1 MSLAPVQMD
10 SGAVQQ
16 KPAKSK
22 SEKTRKTADRQASTD
37 TQPAEN
43 THLHTHTL
51 PHTDDGPRKA
61 PVLDIEDAVLQE
73 LKEFAPNAPF
83 HNHSWM
89 LKVIRQG
96 NILKVTMTEAELLS
110 QEKKKKKKNK
120 RHRLGAAPEPS
131 SPHETTTGVDSV
143 KTHTHKK
150 KKKKKKSK
158 RADEDTPAEVPCGVS
173 DRKKKRKH
181 EAVTPVMTEESTDV
195 ALPQEGEV
203 RKKKRRTE
211 ETVSAGENTGADVSL
226 APVQM
231 DSGAVQQ
238 KPAKSKSEK
247 TRKTADR
254 QASTDTQPAENTHLH
269 THTPPHTDDGPRKAP
284 VLDIEDAVLQ
294 ELKEFAPNAPFHNHH
309 WIRKLIQY
317 DLPRFR
323 EFKKQGI
330 PLRTGKF
337 TGSENKRLKENIKN
351 FLLISGIDSTLKLF
365 KPHRFPE
372 EKTIIRGQ
380 KRRLGFLPSLCAG
393 IPRNWHNILSR
404 ARKMSDEENYLG
416 KFTEDENE
424 ALKKLYTLHGTNWVT
439 ISDKMGRSY
448 EAVQK
453 RFSMMTDTHGSWAE
467 EELKSLLTSVRQLLL
482 ERAEPGADG
491 DLVIKK
497 KDLYKK
503 LAWVKVAEQQS
514 TRSWLQCREKWMDYL
529 TKRMTSGGA
538 IKGRKSLTGQ
548 IQLIRALNEMA
559 VEEPSDIVWDDLTH
573 LFGNTP
579 PDYLQMR
586 YYQLKVIYVP
596 GWYTMSFCDIVDFL
610 YEQVLPK
617 LEKQLEM
624 CEEEDVASEE
634 RQSYKLSEIFPDL
647 P

>member
-1 MSLAPVQMD
+1 MTEESTDVALPQEGEVRKKKRRRTEEAVSAGENTGADVSLPPVQMD

-22 SEKTRKTADRQASTD
+22 SEKTRKTADRQAS
-37 TQPAEN
+37 A
-43 THLHTHTL
+43 
-51 PHTDDGPRKA
+51 
-61 PVLDIEDAVLQE
+61 
-73 LKEFAPNAPF
+73 
-83 HNHSWM
+83 
-89 LKVIRQG
+89 
-96 NILKVTMTEAELLS
+96 
-110 QEKKKKKKNK
+110 
-120 RHRLGAAPEPS
+120 
-131 SPHETTTGVDSV
+131 
-143 KTHTHKK
+143 
-150 KKKKKKSK
+150 
-158 RADEDTPAEVPCGVS
+158 
-173 DRKKKRKH
+173 
-181 EAVTPVMTEESTDV
+181 
-195 ALPQEGEV
+195 
-203 RKKKRRTE
+203 
-211 ETVSAGENTGADVSL
+211 
-226 APVQM
+226 
-231 DSGAVQQ
+231 
-238 KPAKSKSEK
+238 
-247 TRKTADR
+247 
-254 QASTDTQPAENTHLH
+254 DTQPAENTHLH

-330 PLRTGKF
+330 PLRMGKF

-372 EKTIIRGQ
+372 ERAIIRGQ

-448 EAVQK
+448 EALQK